1 MTLIGILLA
10 LVLER
15 LLGHLPGW
23 GRPVVFLW
31 LMRTLRVLL
40 PEALWRSPLLPLA
53 VVAVPAGLAWW
64 AMGEIEGPIVVLG
77 ASALILLL
85 CLGPRDLAEDVHELL
100 RAREQNDEVRVGQL
114 QRALQQGPNP
124 GDGHRS
130 LVGALFIQSH
140 EKLLG
145 VLLWFFALGPAGA
158 IAYRLAS
165 RLPRFLSETAPESA
179 ALKTADWLHAALAW
193 APARITAL
201 VYGLAGSL
209 DDSLSTWRRLLR
221 DPEHEWRT
229 QTWAVLAEVPLASL
243 GMEEADGAAVVPASL
258 EAMLGE
264 VLRMQWRAL
273 LILLAAFALFATG
286 TLL

>member
-10 LVLER
+10 LILER

-23 GRPVVFLW
+23 GRPVLFLAV
-31 LMRTLRVLL
+31 MRTLRVVL
-40 PEALWRSPLLPLA
+40 PDTLWRSPVLPLA
-53 VVAVPAGLAWW
+53 VVAAPAGLVWW
-64 AMGEIEGPIVVLG
+64 GIGEIDGPIVALG
-77 ASALILLL
+77 VSALILLL

-100 RAREQNDEVRVGQL
+100 RAREQNDEVRVSQL

-130 LVGALFIQSH
+130 LAGALFIQSH

-158 IAYRLAS
+158 VAYRLAS
-165 RLPRFLSETAPESA
+165 RLPRFMSETAPESV
-179 ALKTADWLHAALAW
+179 ALHTADWQHAALAW
-193 APARITAL
+193 IPARVTAL

-209 DDSLSTWRRLLR
+209 DDALSAWRRLLR

-229 QTWAVLAEVPLASL
+229 QTWAVLAEVPMASL
-243 GMEEADGAAVVPASL
+243 GMEEADGAAVVPATL

-273 LILLAAFALFATG
+273 LILLAAFVLFATG

>member
-10 LVLER
+10 LLLER

-23 GRPVVFLW
+23 GRPVLFLS
-31 LMRTLRVLL
+31 LMRMLHALL
-40 PEALWRSPLLPLA
+40 PDALWRSRLLPLV
-53 VVAVPAGLAWW
+53 VVALPSGLVGW
-64 AMGEIEGPIVVLG
+64 GLGQIESPLLVLG
-77 ASALILLL
+77 LSALILLL

-100 RAREQNDEVRVGQL
+100 AARERNDAERVAQL

-130 LVGALFIQSH
+130 LGGALFIQSH

-158 IAYRLAS
+158 MAYRLAG
-165 RLPRFLSETAPESA
+165 RMPRFLSETAPGSA
-179 ALKTADWLHAALAW
+179 ALATADWLHAALAW
-193 APARITAL
+193 LPARITAL

-209 DDSLSTWRRLLR
+209 DDALAAWRRLLR

-243 GMEEADGAAVVPASL
+243 GMEESDGAAVVPASL
-258 EAMLGE
+258 EAMLAE

-286 TLL
+286 AML